1 MAMFTTFR
9 EINLM
14 YKCVLCKC
22 VCGINMFVK
31 TIPNESTFEINFSP
45 FRLFYYSNVIDD
57 IRTSVTCLL
66 TIQSRF
72 NDIIDYP
79 SRSSRNIVFSGIVTM
94 NVYD

>member
-22 VCGINMFVK
+22 VCGINMFV
-31 TIPNESTFEINFSP
+31 NESTFEINFSSP

-72 NDIIDYP
+72 NDIID
-79 SRSSRNIVFSGIVTM
+79 
-94 NVYD
+94 